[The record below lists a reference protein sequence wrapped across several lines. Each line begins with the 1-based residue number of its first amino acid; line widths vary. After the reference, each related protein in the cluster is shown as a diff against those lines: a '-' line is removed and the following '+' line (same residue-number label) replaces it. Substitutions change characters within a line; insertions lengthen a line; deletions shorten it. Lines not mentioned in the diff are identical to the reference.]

1 METKYQKTIFAC
13 FISYIIQAIVNNF
26 APLLFLTF
34 SQTYAISLE
43 KITALITINFFI
55 QLIVDMVS
63 TAFVD
68 RIGYRAS
75 MIVAHIASAM
85 GLIGMAVLP
94 EVLPNSFVGLLLSVF
109 LYACGGGLLEVL
121 VSPIVEACPSDNKE
135 KTMSLLHSFYCWG
148 HVGVVLIST
157 VFFALFGIGNWKY
170 LAAVWA
176 ILPIVN
182 TFIFA
187 KVPMAELVAENET
200 KLGFKRLFGQKIFW
214 IFFVMMLCAGA
225 SEQAVS
231 QWVSAFAE
239 KGLGVSKTLGDLSGT
254 MMFAAAMGASRAYYG
269 KYGEKIKID
278 NFMIIS
284 SALCVVSYLMI
295 VLFPSAVVSLIGCA
309 LCGLSVGI
317 MWPGTYSRASATIRG
332 GGTAMFAMLALA
344 GDIGC
349 TSGPTLVGYVSGI
362 VGDNLK
368 LGIFCAIVFP
378 IGILAALL
386 ATKKKRKTAHK
397 ANR

>member
-1 METKYQKTIFAC
+1 METKYKKTIFAC

-55 QLIVDMVS
+55 QLVVDMAS

-68 RIGYRAS
+68 RIGYRSS
-75 MIVAHIASAM
+75 MIVAHIAAAF
-85 GLIGMAVLP
+85 GLIGMAFLP
-94 EVLPNSFVGLLLSVF
+94 EIMPNPFVGLLLSVF

-157 VFFALFGIGNWKY
+157 AFFAAFGIEKWKY
-170 LAAVWA
+170 LAVAWA
-176 ILPIVN
+176 ILPILN

-200 KLGFKRLFGQKIFW
+200 KLGFRGLFGEKIFW
-214 IFFVMMLCAGA
+214 VFFVMMLCAGA

-239 KGLGVSKTLGDLSGT
+239 KGLGVSKTLGDLCGT

-269 KYGEKIKID
+269 KFGENIKID

-295 VLFPSAVVSLIGCA
+295 ALFPSAVVSLLGCA

-317 MWPGTYSRASATIRG
+317 MWPGTYSRASATIPG

-362 VGDNLK
+362 AGDNLK
-368 LGIFCAIVFP
+368 LGIFCAVVFP

-386 ATKKKRKTAHK
+386 ATKRKKA
-397 ANR
+397 

>member
-1 METKYQKTIFAC
+1 METKYKKTIFAC

-55 QLIVDMVS
+55 QLVVDMAS

-75 MIVAHIASAM
+75 MIVAHIAAAF
-85 GLIGMAVLP
+85 GLIGMAFLP
-94 EVLPNSFVGLLLSVF
+94 EIMPNPFVGLLLSVF

-157 VFFALFGIGNWKY
+157 AFFAAFGIEKWKY
-170 LAAVWA
+170 LAVAWA
-176 ILPIVN
+176 ILPILN

-200 KLGFKRLFGQKIFW
+200 KLGFKGLFGEKIFW
-214 IFFVMMLCAGA
+214 VFFVMMLCAGA

-239 KGLGVSKTLGDLSGT
+239 KGLGVSKTLGDLCGT

-269 KYGEKIKID
+269 KFGENIKID

-295 VLFPSAVVSLIGCA
+295 ALFPSAVVSLLGCA

-317 MWPGTYSRASATIRG
+317 MWPGTYSRASATIPG

-362 VGDNLK
+362 AGDNLK
-368 LGIFCAIVFP
+368 LGIFCAVVFP

-386 ATKKKRKTAHK
+386 ATKRKKA
-397 ANR
+397 

>member
-1 METKYQKTIFAC
+1 METKYKETIFAC

-55 QLIVDMVS
+55 QLVVDMAS

-75 MIVAHIASAM
+75 MIVAHIAAAF

-94 EVLPNSFVGLLLSVF
+94 EIMPNPFVGLLLSVF

-157 VFFALFGIGNWKY
+157 AFFAAFGIEKWKY
-170 LAAVWA
+170 LAAAWA
-176 ILPIVN
+176 ILPILN

-200 KLGFKRLFGQKIFW
+200 KLGFKGLFGEKIFW
-214 IFFVMMLCAGA
+214 VFFVMMLCAGA

-239 KGLGVSKTLGDLSGT
+239 KGLGVSKTLGDLCGT

-269 KYGEKIKID
+269 KFGENIKID

-295 VLFPSAVVSLIGCA
+295 ALFPSAVVSLLGCA

-317 MWPGTYSRASATIRG
+317 MWPGTYSRASATIPG

-362 VGDNLK
+362 AGDNLK
-368 LGIFCAIVFP
+368 LGIFCAVVFP

-386 ATKKKRKTAHK
+386 ATKRKKA
-397 ANR
+397 

>member
-1 METKYQKTIFAC
+1 METKYKKTIFAC

-55 QLIVDMVS
+55 QLVVDMAS

-75 MIVAHIASAM
+75 MIVAHIAAAF

-94 EVLPNSFVGLLLSVF
+94 EIMPNPFVGLLLSVF

-157 VFFALFGIGNWKY
+157 AFFAAFGIEKWKY
-170 LAAVWA
+170 LAVACA
-176 ILPIVN
+176 ILPILN

-200 KLGFKRLFGQKIFW
+200 KLGFKGLFGEKIFW
-214 IFFVMMLCAGA
+214 VFFVMMLCAGA

-239 KGLGVSKTLGDLSGT
+239 KGLGVSKTLGDLCGT

-269 KYGEKIKID
+269 KFGENIKID

-295 VLFPSAVVSLIGCA
+295 ALFPSAVVSLLGCA

-317 MWPGTYSRASATIRG
+317 MWPGTYSRASATIPG

-362 VGDNLK
+362 AGDNLK
-368 LGIFCAIVFP
+368 LGIFCAVVFP

-386 ATKKKRKTAHK
+386 ATKRK
-397 ANR
+397 

>member
-1 METKYQKTIFAC
+1 METKYKETIFAC

-55 QLIVDMVS
+55 QLVVDMAS

-75 MIVAHIASAM
+75 MIVAHIAAAF

-94 EVLPNSFVGLLLSVF
+94 EIMPNPFVGLLLSVF

-157 VFFALFGIGNWKY
+157 AFFAAFGIEKWKY
-170 LAAVWA
+170 LAFAWA
-176 ILPIVN
+176 ILPILN

-200 KLGFKRLFGQKIFW
+200 KLGFKGLFGEKIFW
-214 IFFVMMLCAGA
+214 VFFVMMLCAGA

-239 KGLGVSKTLGDLSGT
+239 KGLGVSKTLGDLCGT

-269 KYGEKIKID
+269 KFGENIKID

-295 VLFPSAVVSLIGCA
+295 ALFPSAVVSLLGCA

-317 MWPGTYSRASATIRG
+317 MWPGTYSRASATIPG

-362 VGDNLK
+362 AGDNLK
-368 LGIFCAIVFP
+368 LGIFCAVVFP

-386 ATKKKRKTAHK
+386 ATKRKKA
-397 ANR
+397 

>member
-1 METKYQKTIFAC
+1 METKYKKTIIAC

-55 QLIVDMVS
+55 QLVVDMAS

-75 MIVAHIASAM
+75 MIVAHIAAAF
-85 GLIGMAVLP
+85 GLIGMAFLP
-94 EVLPNSFVGLLLSVF
+94 EIMPNPFVGLLLSVF

-157 VFFALFGIGNWKY
+157 AFFAAFGIEKWKY
-170 LAAVWA
+170 LAVAWA
-176 ILPIVN
+176 ILPILN

-200 KLGFKRLFGQKIFW
+200 KLGFRGLFGEKIFW
-214 IFFVMMLCAGA
+214 VFFVMMLCAGA

-239 KGLGVSKTLGDLSGT
+239 KGLGVSKTLGDLCGT

-269 KYGEKIKID
+269 KFGENIKID

-295 VLFPSAVVSLIGCA
+295 ALFPSAVVSLLGCA

-317 MWPGTYSRASATIRG
+317 MWPGTYSRASATIPG

-362 VGDNLK
+362 AGDNLK
-368 LGIFCAIVFP
+368 LGIFCAVVFP

-386 ATKKKRKTAHK
+386 ATKRK
-397 ANR
+397 

>member
-1 METKYQKTIFAC
+1 METKYKKTIFAC

-55 QLIVDMVS
+55 QLVVDMAS

-75 MIVAHIASAM
+75 MIVAHIAAAF

-94 EVLPNSFVGLLLSVF
+94 EIMPNPFVGLLLSVF

-157 VFFALFGIGNWKY
+157 AFFAAFGIEKWKY
-170 LAAVWA
+170 LAVAWA
-176 ILPIVN
+176 ILPILN

-200 KLGFKRLFGQKIFW
+200 KLGFKGLFGEKIFW
-214 IFFVMMLCAGA
+214 VFFVMMLCAGA

-239 KGLGVSKTLGDLSGT
+239 KGLGVSKTLGDLCGT

-269 KYGEKIKID
+269 KFGENIKID

-295 VLFPSAVVSLIGCA
+295 ALFPSAVVSLLGCA

-317 MWPGTYSRASATIRG
+317 MWPGTYSRASATIPG

-362 VGDNLK
+362 AGDNLK
-368 LGIFCAIVFP
+368 LGIFCAVVFP

-386 ATKKKRKTAHK
+386 ATKRK
-397 ANR
+397 

>member
-1 METKYQKTIFAC
+1 METKYKKTIFAC

-26 APLLFLTF
+26 ALLLFLTF

-55 QLIVDMVS
+55 QLVVDMAS

-75 MIVAHIASAM
+75 MIVAHIAAAF

-94 EVLPNSFVGLLLSVF
+94 EIMPNPFVGLLLSVF

-157 VFFALFGIGNWKY
+157 AFFAAFGIEKWKY
-170 LAAVWA
+170 LAVAWA
-176 ILPIVN
+176 ILPILN

-200 KLGFKRLFGQKIFW
+200 KLGFRGLFGEKIFW
-214 IFFVMMLCAGA
+214 VFFVMMLCAGA

-239 KGLGVSKTLGDLSGT
+239 KGLGVSKTLGDLCGT

-269 KYGEKIKID
+269 KFGENIKID

-284 SALCVVSYLMI
+284 SALCVVSYLMTA
-295 VLFPSAVVSLIGCA
+295 LFPSAVVSLLGCA

-317 MWPGTYSRASATIRG
+317 MWPGTYSRASATIPG

-362 VGDNLK
+362 AGDNLK
-368 LGIFCAIVFP
+368 LGIFCAVVFP

-386 ATKKKRKTAHK
+386 ATKRKKA
-397 ANR
+397 

>member
-1 METKYQKTIFAC
+1 METKYKETIFAC

-55 QLIVDMVS
+55 QLVVDMAS

-75 MIVAHIASAM
+75 MIVAHIAAAF

-94 EVLPNSFVGLLLSVF
+94 EIMPNPFVGLLLSVF

-157 VFFALFGIGNWKY
+157 AFFAAFGIEKWKY
-170 LAAVWA
+170 LAVAWA
-176 ILPIVN
+176 ILPILN

-200 KLGFKRLFGQKIFW
+200 KLGFKGLFGEKIFW
-214 IFFVMMLCAGA
+214 VFFVMMLCAGA

-239 KGLGVSKTLGDLSGT
+239 KGLGVSKTLGDLCGT

-269 KYGEKIKID
+269 KFGENIKID

-295 VLFPSAVVSLIGCA
+295 ALFPSAVVSLLGCA

-317 MWPGTYSRASATIRG
+317 MWPGTYSRASATIPG

-362 VGDNLK
+362 AGDNLK
-368 LGIFCAIVFP
+368 LGIFCAVVFP

-386 ATKKKRKTAHK
+386 ATKRK
-397 ANR
+397 

>member
-1 METKYQKTIFAC
+1 METKYKKTIFAC

-55 QLIVDMVS
+55 QLVVDMAS

-75 MIVAHIASAM
+75 MIVAHIAAAF
-85 GLIGMAVLP
+85 GLIGMAFLP
-94 EVLPNSFVGLLLSVF
+94 EIMPNPFVGLLLSVF

-157 VFFALFGIGNWKY
+157 AFFAAFGIEKWKY
-170 LAAVWA
+170 LAVAWA
-176 ILPIVN
+176 ILPILN

-200 KLGFKRLFGQKIFW
+200 KLGFKGLFGEKIFW
-214 IFFVMMLCAGA
+214 VFFVMMLCAGA

-239 KGLGVSKTLGDLSGT
+239 KGLGVSKTLGDLCGT

-269 KYGEKIKID
+269 KFGENIKID

-295 VLFPSAVVSLIGCA
+295 ALFPSAVVSLLGCA

-317 MWPGTYSRASATIRG
+317 MWPGTYSRASATIPG

-362 VGDNLK
+362 AGDNLK
-368 LGIFCAIVFP
+368 LGIFCAVVFP

-386 ATKKKRKTAHK
+386 ATKRK
-397 ANR
+397 

>member
-1 METKYQKTIFAC
+1 METKYKKTIFAC

-55 QLIVDMVS
+55 QLVVDMAS

-75 MIVAHIASAM
+75 MIVAHIAAAF
-85 GLIGMAVLP
+85 GLIGMAFLP
-94 EVLPNSFVGLLLSVF
+94 EIMPNPFVGLLLSVF

-157 VFFALFGIGNWKY
+157 AFFAAFGIEKWKY
-170 LAAVWA
+170 LAVAWA
-176 ILPIVN
+176 ILPILN

-200 KLGFKRLFGQKIFW
+200 KLGFKRLFGEKIFW
-214 IFFVMMLCAGA
+214 VFFVMMLCAGA

-239 KGLGVSKTLGDLSGT
+239 KGLGVSKTLGDLCGT

-269 KYGEKIKID
+269 KFGENIKID

-295 VLFPSAVVSLIGCA
+295 ALFPSAVVSLLGCA

-317 MWPGTYSRASATIRG
+317 MWPGTYSRASATIPG

-362 VGDNLK
+362 AGENLK
-368 LGIFCAIVFP
+368 LGIFCAVVFP

-386 ATKKKRKTAHK
+386 ATKRK
-397 ANR
+397 

>member
-1 METKYQKTIFAC
+1 METKYKKTIFAC

-55 QLIVDMVS
+55 QLVVDMAS

-75 MIVAHIASAM
+75 MIVAHIAAAF
-85 GLIGMAVLP
+85 GLIGMAFLP
-94 EVLPNSFVGLLLSVF
+94 EIMPNPFVGLLLSVF

-157 VFFALFGIGNWKY
+157 AFFAAFGIEKWKY
-170 LAAVWA
+170 LAVAWA
-176 ILPIVN
+176 ILPILN

-200 KLGFKRLFGQKIFW
+200 KLGFRGLFGEKIFW
-214 IFFVMMLCAGA
+214 VFFVMMLCAGA

-239 KGLGVSKTLGDLSGT
+239 KGLGVSKTLGDLCGT

-269 KYGEKIKID
+269 KFGENIKID

-295 VLFPSAVVSLIGCA
+295 ALFPSAVVSLLGCA

-317 MWPGTYSRASATIRG
+317 MWPGTYSRASATIPG

-362 VGDNLK
+362 AGDNLK
-368 LGIFCAIVFP
+368 LGIFCAVVFP

-386 ATKKKRKTAHK
+386 ATKRK
-397 ANR
+397 

>member
-1 METKYQKTIFAC
+1 METKYKKTIFAC

-55 QLIVDMVS
+55 QLVVDMAS

-75 MIVAHIASAM
+75 MIVAHIAAAF

-94 EVLPNSFVGLLLSVF
+94 EIMPNPFVGLLLSVF

-157 VFFALFGIGNWKY
+157 AFFAAFGIEKWKY
-170 LAAVWA
+170 LAVAWA
-176 ILPIVN
+176 ILPILN

-200 KLGFKRLFGQKIFW
+200 KLGFKGLFGEKIFW
-214 IFFVMMLCAGA
+214 VFFVMMLCAGA

-239 KGLGVSKTLGDLSGT
+239 KGLGVSKTLGDLCGT

-269 KYGEKIKID
+269 KFGENIKID

-295 VLFPSAVVSLIGCA
+295 ALFPSAVVSLLGCA

-317 MWPGTYSRASATIRG
+317 MWPGTYSRASATIPG

-362 VGDNLK
+362 AGDNLK
-368 LGIFCAIVFP
+368 LGIFCAVVFP

-386 ATKKKRKTAHK
+386 ATKRKKA
-397 ANR
+397 

>member
-1 METKYQKTIFAC
+1 METKYKETIFAC

-55 QLIVDMVS
+55 QLVVDMAS

-75 MIVAHIASAM
+75 MIVAHIAAAF

-94 EVLPNSFVGLLLSVF
+94 EIMPNPFVGLLLSVF

-157 VFFALFGIGNWKY
+157 AFFAAFGIEKWKY
-170 LAAVWA
+170 LAVAWA
-176 ILPIVN
+176 ILPILN

-200 KLGFKRLFGQKIFW
+200 KLGFRGLFGEKIFW
-214 IFFVMMLCAGA
+214 VFFVMMLCAGA

-239 KGLGVSKTLGDLSGT
+239 KGLGVSKTLGDLCGT

-269 KYGEKIKID
+269 KFGENIKID

-295 VLFPSAVVSLIGCA
+295 ALFPSAVVSLLGCA

-317 MWPGTYSRASATIRG
+317 MWPGTYSRASATIPG

-362 VGDNLK
+362 SGDNLK
-368 LGIFCAIVFP
+368 LGIFCAVVFP

-386 ATKKKRKTAHK
+386 ATKRK
-397 ANR
+397 

>member
-1 METKYQKTIFAC
+1 MEKYKKTIFAC

-43 KITALITINFFI
+43 SITALITINFFI
-55 QLIVDMVS
+55 QLTVDMAS
-63 TAFVD
+63 TSFVD
-68 RIGYRAS
+68 KIGYRAS
-75 MIVAHIASAM
+75 MIIAHIASAF
-85 GLIGMAVLP
+85 GLIGMAFLP
-94 EVLPNSFVGLLLSVF
+94 EILPNPFVGLLISVF
-109 LYACGGGLLEVL
+109 MYACGGGLLEVL

-148 HVGVVLIST
+148 HVGVVLVST
-157 VFFALFGIGNWKY
+157 AFFAVFGISNWRY
-170 LAAVWA
+170 LAVAWA
-176 ILPIVN
+176 IIPVVN

-187 KVPMAELVAENET
+187 KVPMAELVASGET
-200 KLGFKRLFGQKIFW
+200 TLGFKGLFGKKIFW
-214 IFFVMMLCAGA
+214 LFFVMMLCAGA

-239 KGLGVSKTLGDLSGT
+239 KGLGVSKTMGDLTGT
-254 MMFAAAMGASRAYYG
+254 MMFAATMGLSRAYYG

-278 NFMIIS
+278 NFMVVS
-284 SALCVVSYLMI
+284 SALCVVSYLLI
-295 VLFPSAVVSLIGCA
+295 SLFSSPVISLFGCA

-317 MWPGTYSRASATIRG
+317 MWPGTYSRAAATIRG

-362 VGDNLK
+362 MNDNLK
-368 LGIFCAIVFP
+368 LGILCAVIFP
-378 IGILAALL
+378 VGILAALL
-386 ATKKKRKTAHK
+386 LTRGKE
-397 ANR
+397 

>member
-1 METKYQKTIFAC
+1 METKYKKTIFAC

-55 QLIVDMVS
+55 QLVVDMAS

-75 MIVAHIASAM
+75 MIVAHMAAAF
-85 GLIGMAVLP
+85 GLIGMAFLP
-94 EVLPNSFVGLLLSVF
+94 EIMPNPFVGLLLSVF

-157 VFFALFGIGNWKY
+157 AFFAAFGIEKWKY
-170 LAAVWA
+170 LAVAWA
-176 ILPIVN
+176 ILPILN

-200 KLGFKRLFGQKIFW
+200 KLGFRGLFGEKIFW
-214 IFFVMMLCAGA
+214 VFFVMMLCAGA

-239 KGLGVSKTLGDLSGT
+239 KGLGVSKTLGDLCGT

-269 KYGEKIKID
+269 KFGENIKID

-295 VLFPSAVVSLIGCA
+295 ALFPSAVVSLLGCA

-317 MWPGTYSRASATIRG
+317 MWPGTYSRASATIPG

-362 VGDNLK
+362 AGDNLK
-368 LGIFCAIVFP
+368 LGIFCAVVFP

-386 ATKKKRKTAHK
+386 ATKRKKA
-397 ANR
+397 

>member
-1 METKYQKTIFAC
+1 METKYKKTIFAC

-55 QLIVDMVS
+55 QLVVDMAS

-75 MIVAHIASAM
+75 MIVAHIAAAF
-85 GLIGMAVLP
+85 GLIGMAFLP
-94 EVLPNSFVGLLLSVF
+94 EIMPNPFVGLLLSVF

-157 VFFALFGIGNWKY
+157 AFFAAFGIEKWKY
-170 LAAVWA
+170 LAVAWA
-176 ILPIVN
+176 ILPILN

-187 KVPMAELVAENET
+187 GVPMAELVAENET
-200 KLGFKRLFGQKIFW
+200 KLGFKGLFGEKVFW
-214 IFFVMMLCAGA
+214 VFFVMMLCAGA

-239 KGLGVSKTLGDLSGT
+239 KGLGVSKTLGDLCGT

-269 KYGEKIKID
+269 KFGENIKID

-295 VLFPSAVVSLIGCA
+295 ALFPSAVVSLLGCA

-317 MWPGTYSRASATIRG
+317 MWPGTYSRASATIPG

-362 VGDNLK
+362 AGDNLK
-368 LGIFCAIVFP
+368 LGIFCAVVFP

-386 ATKKKRKTAHK
+386 ATKRKKA
-397 ANR
+397 

>member
-1 METKYQKTIFAC
+1 METKYKETIFAC

-55 QLIVDMVS
+55 QLVVDMAS

-75 MIVAHIASAM
+75 MIVAHIAAAF

-94 EVLPNSFVGLLLSVF
+94 EIMPNPFVGLLLSVF

-157 VFFALFGIGNWKY
+157 AFFAAFGIEKWKY
-170 LAAVWA
+170 LAVAWA
-176 ILPIVN
+176 ILPILN

-200 KLGFKRLFGQKIFW
+200 KLGFRGLFGEKIFW
-214 IFFVMMLCAGA
+214 VFFVMMLCAGA

-239 KGLGVSKTLGDLSGT
+239 KGLGVSKTLGDLCGT

-269 KYGEKIKID
+269 KFGENIKID

-295 VLFPSAVVSLIGCA
+295 ALFPSAVVSLLGCA

-317 MWPGTYSRASATIRG
+317 MWPGTYSRASATIPG

-362 VGDNLK
+362 AGDNLK
-368 LGIFCAIVFP
+368 LGIFCAVVFP

-386 ATKKKRKTAHK
+386 ATKRK
-397 ANR
+397 

>member
-1 METKYQKTIFAC
+1 METKYKETIFAC

-55 QLIVDMVS
+55 QLVVDMAS

-75 MIVAHIASAM
+75 MIVAHIAAAF
-85 GLIGMAVLP
+85 GLIGMAFLP
-94 EVLPNSFVGLLLSVF
+94 EIMPNPFVGLLLSVF

-157 VFFALFGIGNWKY
+157 AFFAAFGIEKWKY
-170 LAAVWA
+170 LAVAWA
-176 ILPIVN
+176 ILPILN

-200 KLGFKRLFGQKIFW
+200 KLGFKGLFGEKIFW
-214 IFFVMMLCAGA
+214 VFFVMMLCAGA

-239 KGLGVSKTLGDLSGT
+239 KGLGVSKTLGDLCGT

-269 KYGEKIKID
+269 KFGENIKID

-295 VLFPSAVVSLIGCA
+295 ALFPSAIVSLLGCA

-317 MWPGTYSRASATIRG
+317 MWPGTYSRASATIPG

-362 VGDNLK
+362 AGDNLK
-368 LGIFCAIVFP
+368 LGIFCAVVFP

-386 ATKKKRKTAHK
+386 ATKRK
-397 ANR
+397 